1 MIGPPARPGRY
12 VVSAGLAARARR
24 PGSGQ
29 PRACKQA
36 VPEWPTAC
44 PRSQPLS
51 TLKISSWTRNGL
63 AAPTSGA
70 PRIRKQSGDVT
81 LPSLRIPTRTGL
93 TAADPI
99 AEALTSNARAP
110 GVDSFESAAQRHRQ
124 PGPHPSVP
132 IPTRAGPHPPGPR
145 RPLPVPARS
154 RSAAPLPPLFR

>member
-1 MIGPPARPGRY
+1 MLYQLGWR
-12 VVSAGLAARARR
+12 LAPEARA
-24 PGSGQ
+24 PGSLAPASRLCRSGRQ
-29 PRACKQA
+29 
-36 VPEWPTAC
+36 AC
-44 PRSQPLS
+44 PRSQLLS

-154 RSAAPLPPLFR
+154 CSAAPLPPLLR